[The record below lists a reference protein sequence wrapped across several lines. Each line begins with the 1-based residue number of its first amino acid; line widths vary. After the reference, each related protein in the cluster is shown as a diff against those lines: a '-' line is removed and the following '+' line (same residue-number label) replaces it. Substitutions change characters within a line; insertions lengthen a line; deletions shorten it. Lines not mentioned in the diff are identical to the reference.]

1 MRDKEDQLM
10 AADVEGDWDGQDQS
24 EVFDEDNQNP
34 DSAGGAG
41 NEMRTFEELPDVI
54 DVTAAEGDADDDA
67 ALIAEE
73 LDDDEIIQLESDAEL
88 ADFED
93 DELAARM
100 PEELD
105 DDRIDDLDPAS
116 AYLSEEAGLDIR
128 DEADEVETD
137 EASELSMSRGRDDE
151 VDLEFTGDLDGLS
164 ASDGDGAAFMEASDL
179 DDDDLEDL
187 GYPGEDEP
195 AQHSEAAEEQRRR

>member
-1 MRDKEDQLM
+1 M

-24 EVFDEDNQNP
+24 EIFDEDNQNLDDP
-34 DSAGGAG
+34 GAPG
-41 NEMRTFEELPDVI
+41 NEMRTFEEMPDVL
-54 DVTAAEGDADDDA
+54 DVTSAVGDADDEA

-73 LDDDEIIQLESDAEL
+73 LDDDDIIRLESDAEM

-93 DELAARM
+93 DDLAGRM

-105 DDRIDDLDPAS
+105 DDNPDGLDPAS

-128 DEADEVETD
+128 DEADEVEAD
-137 EASELSMSRGRDDE
+137 EASELSMSRGPEDE
-151 VDLEFTGDLDGLS
+151 VDLEFTGDLESLAASEEDS
-164 ASDGDGAAFMEASDL
+164 AAAMEADDL
-179 DDDDLEDL
+179 GDDDLEDL

-195 AQHSEAAEEQRRR
+195 AQQGQAAQEQRRR

>member
-1 MRDKEDQLM
+1 M

-24 EVFDEDNQNP
+24 EVFDEDNQNL
-34 DSAGGAG
+34 DDAGAPG
-41 NEMRTFEELPDVI
+41 EMRTFEELPDVI

-93 DELAARM
+93 DDLAARM

-128 DEADEVETD
+128 DEADEVEPD
-137 EASELSMSRGRDDE
+137 EASELSMSRGEADE

-164 ASDGDGAAFMEASDL
+164 ASDGDSAASMEASDL

>member
-1 MRDKEDQLM
+1 M

-41 NEMRTFEELPDVI
+41 NEMRTFEELVDVV
-54 DVTAAEGDADDDA
+54 DVTSAVGDADDEA

-105 DDRIDDLDPAS
+105 DDGIDDLDPAS

-128 DEADEVETD
+128 DEA
-137 EASELSMSRGRDDE
+137 SELSMSRGKDDE
-151 VDLEFTGDLDGLS
+151 VDLEFTGDLDSLS
-164 ASDGDGAAFMEASDL
+164 ASDGDGAAAMEASDL
-179 DDDDLEDL
+179 TDDDLEDL

>member
-1 MRDKEDQLM
+1 M

-24 EVFDEDNQNP
+24 EIFDEDNQNL
-34 DSAGGAG
+34 DGAGEAG
-41 NEMRTFEELPDVI
+41 NEMRNFEELPDVL
-54 DVTAAEGDADDDA
+54 DVTHSVCDDDDED

-73 LDDDEIIQLESDAEL
+73 LYDDDIIRLESDAEL

-105 DDRIDDLDPAS
+105 ADRIDGLDAAD

-128 DEADEVETD
+128 DEVDEVEAD
-137 EASELSMSRGRDDE
+137 EASELSMSRGEDDE
-151 VDLEFTGDLDGLS
+151 VELEFTGDLDSLPAGQDDS
-164 ASDGDGAAFMEASDL
+164 AASGVASDL
-179 DDDDLEDL
+179 AADDLEDL
-187 GYPGEDEP
+187 GSPGEAPP
-195 AQHSEAAEEQRRR
+195 AQHSPEAEEQRRR

>member
-1 MRDKEDQLM
+1 M

-24 EVFDEDNQNP
+24 EVFDEDNQNL
-34 DSAGGAG
+34 DDAGAPG

-54 DVTAAEGDADDDA
+54 DVTSAVGDADDEA

-73 LDDDEIIQLESDAEL
+73 LDDDDIIRLESDAEL

-105 DDRIDDLDPAS
+105 ADRIDGLDAAD

-128 DEADEVETD
+128 DEVDEVEAD
-137 EASELSMSRGRDDE
+137 EASELSMSRGEDDE
-151 VDLEFTGDLDGLS
+151 VELEFTGDLDSLPAGQDDS
-164 ASDGDGAAFMEASDL
+164 AASMEASDL
-179 DDDDLEDL
+179 ADDDLEDL

-195 AQHSEAAEEQRRR
+195 AQHSPEAEEQRRR

>member
-1 MRDKEDQLM
+1 M

-34 DSAGGAG
+34 DDAGGAG
-41 NEMRTFEELPDVI
+41 NEMRTFEELVDVV
-54 DVTAAEGDADDDA
+54 DVTSAVGDADDDA

-128 DEADEVETD
+128 DEADEVEPD
-137 EASELSMSRGRDDE
+137 EASELSMSRGEADE

-164 ASDGDGAAFMEASDL
+164 ASDGDSAASMEASDL

-195 AQHSEAAEEQRRR
+195 AQHGEAAEEQRRR

>member
-1 MRDKEDQLM
+1 M

-24 EVFDEDNQNP
+24 EVFDEDNQNLN
-34 DSAGGAG
+34 DGGAPE

-54 DVTAAEGDADDDA
+54 DVTSAEGDADDDA
-67 ALIAEE
+67 SLIAEE
-73 LDDDEIIQLESDAEL
+73 LDDDEIIRLESDAEL

-93 DELAARM
+93 DELATRS

-105 DDRIDDLDPAS
+105 DEAIDDLDPAG
-116 AYLSEEAGLDIR
+116 AFLSQEAGVDIR
-128 DEADEVETD
+128 DEA
-137 EASELSMSRGRDDE
+137 DE

-164 ASDGDGAAFMEASDL
+164 ASDADSTASMEASDL
-179 DDDDLEDL
+179 DDNDLEDL

-195 AQHSEAAEEQRRR
+195 AQHIEAAEAQRRR

>member
-1 MRDKEDQLM
+1 M

-24 EVFDEDNQNP
+24 EIFDEDNQNL
-34 DSAGGAG
+34 DGAGEAG
-41 NEMRTFEELPDVI
+41 NEMRTFEELPDVL
-54 DVTAAEGDADDDA
+54 DVTHAVGDDDDEA

-73 LDDDEIIQLESDAEL
+73 LDDDDIIRLESDAEL

-105 DDRIDDLDPAS
+105 ADRIDGLDAAD

-128 DEADEVETD
+128 DEVDEVEAD
-137 EASELSMSRGRDDE
+137 EASELSMSRGEDDE
-151 VDLEFTGDLDGLS
+151 VELEFTGDLDSLPAGQDDS
-164 ASDGDGAAFMEASDL
+164 AASVEASDL
-179 DDDDLEDL
+179 ADDDLEDL

-195 AQHSEAAEEQRRR
+195 AQHSPEAEEQRRR

>member
-1 MRDKEDQLM
+1 M

-41 NEMRTFEELPDVI
+41 NEMRTFEELADVV
-54 DVTAAEGDADDDA
+54 DVTSAVGDADDDA

-93 DELAARM
+93 DELAADA
-100 PEELD
+100 PEEPEG
-105 DDRIDDLDPAS
+105 DLA
-116 AYLSEEAGLDIR
+116 AAFLSEEAGMDIR
-128 DEADEVETD
+128 DEVDE
-137 EASELSMSRGRDDE
+137 DDE

-164 ASDGDGAAFMEASDL
+164 ASDGDSAAAMEASDL

-195 AQHSEAAEEQRRR
+195 AQHGEAAREQRRR